1 MYREPVKLNHRQR
14 EVLGAVVRLFV
25 ATGAPAGSKSVAG
38 LLDETCSSA
47 TIRAEMVELETLGF
61 LTQPHTSAGRVPTDL
76 AYRYYVDWLA
86 ETTSLAPET
95 QKFIEDSLGPERDA
109 PERLM
114 GRTSEVLAQVS
125 RHVGIV
131 LGPALEENMLE
142 HIKFVSLPD
151 RRVLA
156 VIVSKPDLVENKVIV
171 LEEELSQQELD
182 RAAEFLN
189 GEFRG
194 WSLSAV
200 RVEIFKRLEQMKTL
214 CDRMVSTVAVL
225 FQAGALGREETGR
238 LFIDGTG
245 ALIDQP
251 EFADSG
257 AIKGL
262 LHAFEE
268 KVKVVKILS
277 ACLQTAGMRVV
288 TVIGHENSEHE
299 MQNCAVIV
307 APYRYRDRVVGALG
321 VVGPTRIEYERA
333 ISTVDYVAS
342 LCTRLLSAS

>member
-1 MYREPVKLNHRQR
+1 MTDEQRNLNKRQK

-25 ATGAPAGSKSVAG
+25 ATGAPTGSKSVAG
-38 LLDETCSSA
+38 KLDESCSSA
-47 TIRAEMVELETLGF
+47 TIRAVMAELEDLGF
-61 LTQPHTSAGRVPTDL
+61 LTQPHISAGRVPTDR

-86 ETTSLAPET
+86 ATTRLAPET
-95 QKFIEDSLGPERDA
+95 QKYIEEFLGASQEMPEQ
-109 PERLM
+109 LM

-125 RHVGIV
+125 KYVGIV

-142 HIKFVSLPD
+142 HIKLVSLPD

-171 LEEELSQQELD
+171 LDEELTQQELD
-182 RAAEFLN
+182 RAADFLN
-189 GEFRG
+189 REFRG
-194 WSLSAV
+194 WSLSAI
-200 RVEIFKRLEQMKTL
+200 RVEIFQRLERMKNL

-225 FQAGALGREETGR
+225 FQSGALGRDEMGR
-238 LFIDGTG
+238 LFVDGTD
-245 ALIDQP
+245 ALVDQP
-251 EFADSG
+251 EFADSK

-277 ACLQTAGMRVV
+277 ACLQTSGMRVV
-288 TVIGHENSEHE
+288 TVIGHENPEHE

-342 LCTRLLSAS
+342 LCSRLLSKS